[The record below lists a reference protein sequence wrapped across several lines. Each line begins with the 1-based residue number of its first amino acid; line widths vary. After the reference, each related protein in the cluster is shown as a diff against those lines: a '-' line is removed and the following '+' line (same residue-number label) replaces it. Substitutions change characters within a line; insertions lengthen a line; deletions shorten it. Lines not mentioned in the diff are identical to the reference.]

1 MKFTCAKEDLAK
13 AVSLASRAVSRLS
26 GDITECIL
34 FECGEEELTLK
45 ATDTAFSIKVQIPAR
60 VWDKGE
66 FAVAAKSLYDMVS
79 KFPNSDVS
87 FELKGRQAEMK
98 CLSSKVKLNIMD
110 SNEFPDLENDESS
123 FETTVKLPQN
133 VFREMIDTTIFAAA
147 TSEDKPILTGLYFD
161 AEPDYLTL
169 VGLDGF
175 RMAVRKSEAIC
186 DAPAHC
192 TVPGRALKEAARSLG
207 DTEENVKIVISDA
220 MITFEWQGIK
230 IYSRLLEGDYV
241 NYKKLI
247 PEDFLTSTRAE
258 TETLKEAIERAS
270 VVARDSNNVVTLKI
284 DEKKMNITS
293 KSELS
298 SIDEDID
305 VINSGNDIRIGFNT
319 RYILDVLK
327 NISEREIELKFNSPI
342 TPCVVKK
349 TGAQSYTYLILP
361 VQLRD

>member
-13 AVSLASRAVSRLS
+13 AVSLASKAVSRLS

-34 FECGEEELTLK
+34 FECGEDSLTLK
-45 ATDTAFSIKVQIPAR
+45 ATDFTFSIRVQIPAR
-60 VWDKGE
+60 VWEGGQC
-66 FAVAAKSLYDMVS
+66 AVTAKSLYEMVS
-79 KFPNSDVS
+79 KFPNSDIS
-87 FELKGRQAEMK
+87 FELKGTQIEMK
-98 CLSSKVKLNIMD
+98 CLSSKIKLNVRD
-110 SNEFPDLENDESS
+110 ADEFPDLEDNEGGVQN
-123 FETTVKLPQN
+123 TVKLPQN
-133 VFREMIDTTIFAAA
+133 IFREMIDTTIFAAA

-161 AEPDYLTL
+161 AEPNYLTL

-175 RMAVRKSEAIC
+175 RMAVRKSEAISGSS
-186 DAPAHC
+186 ARC
-192 TVPGRALKEAARSLG
+192 TVPSRALKEAARSLS
-207 DTEENVKIVISDA
+207 DSEENVKIGMGDSV
-220 MITFEWQGIK
+220 ITFEWHGIK

-247 PEDFLTSTRAE
+247 PQDFLTSTRAE

-284 DEKKMNITS
+284 DERKMNITS
-293 KSELS
+293 KSELG

-305 VINSGNDIRIGFNT
+305 VVNSGKEIRIGFNT
-319 RYILDVLK
+319 KYILDVLK
-327 NISEREIELKFNSPI
+327 NISEKEVELKFNSPI

-349 TGAQSYTYLILP
+349 NGAQSYTYLILP